1 MELLIRQPCVVV
13 VDVVL
18 ILSDAVVQLKRPVV
32 VKGIDGDVH
41 EEYLV
46 DKIIAKRMHR
56 KKVQYLV
63 HWLGYGVQDRTWEP
77 LENLANAEGKLAEFE
92 MSQSKK

>member
-32 VKGIDGDVH
+32 VKGI
-41 EEYLV
+41 
-46 DKIIAKRMHR
+46 
-56 KKVQYLV
+56 
-63 HWLGYGVQDRTWEP
+63 EP
-77 LENLANAEGKLAEFE
+77 CPSNPPRGSFDD
-92 MSQSKK
+92 